1 MLPPSCLT
9 LDGPGWA
16 QEAAGVLL
24 KGRSA
29 GMQLEPFDLRRPS
42 RCYAE
47 APVNSSGC
55 LLSTYLTDAYKET
68 RALLGP
74 QAPPGNRL
82 QGLGLA
88 PLVGARL
95 LCTALL
101 LLLPRQGIG
110 VVR

>member
-1 MLPPSCLT
+1 
-9 LDGPGWA
+9 
-16 QEAAGVLL
+16 
-24 KGRSA
+24 
-29 GMQLEPFDLRRPS
+29 MQLEPFDSRRPS

-47 APVNSSGC
+47 AAVNSSGC

-74 QAPPGNRL
+74 LTPPGNRQ

-110 VVR
+110 VVRVRVRVGGAGLQCHLLPSPPLGLVSCGAYG